1 MCHLEFPGVDFQILP
16 SPQFQAKQEH
26 ANTKNSS
33 FYCVSNLIFSSMY
46 MSLTLSARSV
56 RPAPFSA
63 STNSASHLE
72 SFTFFLNQ
80 GWGTCGLKATCGLL
94 SHEVRPSV
102 AYGSSLKL
110 KLRIIH
116 LTPKSSKYQF
126 CKR

>member
-1 MCHLEFPGVDFQILP
+1 MQTLRNE
-16 SPQFQAKQEH
+16 
-26 ANTKNSS
+26 
-33 FYCVSNLIFSSMY
+33 SNDTEKHEKVIKTQY
-46 MSLTLSARSV
+46 
-56 RPAPFSA
+56 
-63 STNSASHLE
+63 H
-72 SFTFFLNQ
+72 LNQ

>member
-1 MCHLEFPGVDFQILP
+1 MFRFLDCYVLWYGLFRILP
-16 SPQFQAKQEH
+16 
-26 ANTKNSS
+26 NDR
-33 FYCVSNLIFSSMY
+33 L
-46 MSLTLSARSV
+46 R
-56 RPAPFSA
+56 
-63 STNSASHLE
+63 
-72 SFTFFLNQ
+72 Q